1 MPFHPTREEIAE
13 AVAILGGGRLAQ
25 AGAGV
30 IQRTRAETRAF
41 RALSRGSQARAAA
54 IIAGRGAKFVGRQA
68 ITKNPWGIA
77 ALLAYEGYIHRD
89 DIADVAENVLGVA
102 RQAAAGERERMG
114 PPGFEYLLP
123 EVARKRKVSKAN
135 KAVKFGMSSL
145 KAGSKASTGAD
156 KGKLPKGSF
165 KLATRAAGL
174 ANPKT
179 PSKIGKGDSKVK
191 KLARKIKK
199 WW

>member
-1 MPFHPTREEIAE
+1 MPFHPSREEIAE
-13 AVAILGGGRLAQ
+13 AVAILGGGRIAQ

-30 IQRTRAETRAF
+30 VQRTRAETRAF
-41 RALSRGSQARAAA
+41 RALSRGAQVRAAGA
-54 IIAGRGAKFVGRQA
+54 TAARGAKFVGRQA

-77 ALLAYEGYIHRD
+77 ALLAYEGYIRRE
-89 DIADVAENVLGVA
+89 DIAEVAENVLGVA

-114 PPGFEYLLP
+114 PPGLASLSFDP
-123 EVARKRKVSKAN
+123 RKRKVSKAN
-135 KAVKFGMSSL
+135 RAVKFGMSSL

-165 KLATRAAGL
+165 RLSVKAAGM
-174 ANPKT
+174 ANPNT
-179 PSKIGKGDSKVK
+179 PSKIGKGDSKLK